1 MDHNDLVEA
10 ARQWLFNR
18 QRCAVVITELAVGSE
33 MPDAIGWKG
42 GGTTL
47 IECKAS
53 LSDLRADG
61 GKPAR
66 RHPEIGVGTIR
77 YHLVPPALEAE
88 AVRLA
93 EAMGWGVLV
102 CEGMARRYW
111 KVRRL
116 AIPVPRPKHAA
127 SWREAA
133 ALVSALRRI
142 ADSDRPVQGVSVRYY
157 DNDLGGPPPRGTLG
171 VRRPDG

>member
-18 QRCAVVITELAVGSE
+18 QRCAVVITELAAGSE
-33 MPDAIGWKG
+33 IPDAIGWKG
-42 GGTTL
+42 GGSIL
-47 IECKAS
+47 IECKAT

-61 GKPAR
+61 EKPAR
-66 RHPEIGVGTIR
+66 RHPEIGVGRIR
-77 YHLVPPALEAE
+77 YYLVPVTLEAE
-88 AVRLA
+88 AVQLA
-93 EAMGWGVLV
+93 GELGWGVLV

-116 AIPVPRPKHAA
+116 AIPVPMPKDIGA
-127 SWREAA
+127 WRETA

-142 ADSDRPVQGVSVRYY
+142 AGNGQPVQGVSVRYY
-157 DNDLGGPPPRGTLG
+157 DDDLGGPPPRGTLG